1 MTSLRLAAVVTLL
14 GLAGAVAAIE
24 ASPEQERWRVRRYP
38 LAAFRVEHPDRVRFT
53 EDHWPAQHISVNGK
67 SPRAIF
73 AKFGGFVEYRIADF
87 AGAVLEGGYAL
98 VPNPSSRANH
108 NARFRIELQRKPETP
123 GETLLNKVLTS
134 GQVGAFR
141 YELPTELAP
150 GARLT
155 LRIDYGQKVDPGVTP
170 RAIWI
175 DPVFVS
181 RVEQPGLPQPA
192 APNVVLITADTTR
205 LDDLGSYGGKA
216 DTPGLDSL
224 AGDGVRFSQA
234 HSVAFGTTPSHA
246 SLLTSL
252 PAARHGVYNNWMV
265 LDEGHETLAERL
277 RGEGYETAA
286 FVSAR
291 PLARALGLSQGFDHY
306 DDIFPI
312 EKRAGSLR
320 FTLHERRGDAT
331 VDLFNAWF
339 EERAEGPFFAWI
351 HLFDPHQPYEPPAG
365 YLEST
370 DVSPADEALAEVYLF
385 DAKGAANLLDAEA
398 IHRDHPEHLAAVQ
411 RAARARYRA
420 EIRFL
425 DAQVARVRSALQA
438 RGLYDDTL
446 VIFVADHG
454 ENFLDRE
461 PSLAFEH
468 AGLHREVTHIPLI
481 VKLPKQARK
490 ARRAWRHELV
500 ANIDIAPTVLSALGL
515 EAPSSWQG
523 RSFHDVSGAGRQHL
537 VLEGPSRE
545 EVAVRTNRWLLR
557 RFNDPGP
564 ARASVMRSLGFSEAA
579 PLELYDLKE
588 DPRELTNLYEAGHPA
603 VAELQGLLDAF
614 SRAHPRPPEQNL
626 LDPRHR
632 EGLRALGYVE

>member
-1 MTSLRLAAVVTLL
+1 MTFLRVLGFVTLL
-14 GLAGAVAAIE
+14 GLTGAGAVTAVAN
-24 ASPEQERWRVRRYP
+24 EQENPRVLRYP

-67 SPRAIF
+67 LPRAIF
-73 AKFGGFVEYRIADF
+73 AKFGGFVEYRVADF

-98 VPNPSSRANH
+98 VANRSSSADH
-108 NARFRIELQRKPETP
+108 SARFRIELQRKPEAP
-123 GETLLNKVLTS
+123 GDTLLNKVLTS

-141 YELPTELAP
+141 YELPTDLEP

-155 LRIDYGQKVDPGVTP
+155 LRIEYGQKVDPGVTP

-181 RVEQPGLPQPA
+181 RVEQRGSPRPVG
-192 APNVVLITADTTR
+192 PNVVLITADTTR

-216 DTPGLDSL
+216 ETPGLDSL
-224 AGDGVRFSQA
+224 AKDGVRFSQA

-246 SLLTSL
+246 SLMTSL

-265 LDEGHETLAERL
+265 LGEGHETLAERL
-277 RGEGYETAA
+277 RREGYETAA

-312 EKRAGSLR
+312 EKRAGSLGS
-320 FTLHERRGDAT
+320 TLHERRGDAT
-331 VDLFNAWF
+331 VDLFRAWF
-339 EERAEGPFFAWI
+339 EERADGPFFAWI
-351 HLFDPHQPYEPPAG
+351 HLFDPHQPYEPPPGYLGPDEVPKADEVLAAG
-365 YLEST
+365 YL
-370 DVSPADEALAEVYLF
+370 F
-385 DAKGAANLLDAEA
+385 DGSGAVQMLDAEE
-398 IHRDHPEHLAAVQ
+398 IQRKRPEDLAAVQ

-425 DAQVARVRSALQA
+425 DDQVERIRSALQA
-438 RGLYDDTL
+438 SGLYDDTL

-481 VKLPKQARK
+481 VKLPEQAGS
-490 ARRAWRHELV
+490 ATQAWRHELV
-500 ANIDIAPTVLSALGL
+500 GNIDIAPTVLSTLGL
-515 EAPSSWQG
+515 EVPSSWEG
-523 RSFHDVSGAGRQHL
+523 KSFHDASRAVREYL
-537 VLEGPSRE
+537 VLEGTGRE
-545 EVAVRTNRWLLR
+545 EVAVRTKRWLFR

-564 ARASVMRSLGFSEAA
+564 ARASLMTSLGFSEAA
-579 PLELYDLKE
+579 PFELYDLRE

-603 VAELQGLLDAF
+603 VEEMQEFLEAF
-614 SRAHPRPPEQNL
+614 SQAHPQPPEQHL

>member
-1 MTSLRLAAVVTLL
+1 MTSLRAFAVVTLL
-14 GLAGAVAAIE
+14 GLAGAAAVI
-24 ASPEQERWRVRRYP
+24 AAAPEQESRRVRRYP

-73 AKFGGFVEYRIADF
+73 AKFGGFVEYRVADF
-87 AGAVLEGGYAL
+87 AGAVLESGYAL
-98 VPNPSSRANH
+98 VPNRSSRANH
-108 NARFRIELQRKPETP
+108 SARFRIELQRKPEAP

-141 YELPTELAP
+141 YELPTKLDP

-181 RVEQPGLPQPA
+181 RVEQLGLPQPA

-216 DTPGLDSL
+216 ATPGLDGL
-224 AGDGVRFSQA
+224 AKDGTRFSQA

-246 SLLTSL
+246 SLMTSL

-277 RGEGYETAA
+277 RREGYETAA

-312 EKRAGSLR
+312 DKRAGSLLS
-320 FTLHERRGDAT
+320 TLHERRGDAT
-331 VDLFNAWF
+331 VDLFRAWF
-339 EERAEGPFFAWI
+339 EKRADGPFFAWI

-365 YLEST
+365 YLASDEI
-370 DVSPADEALAEVYLF
+370 PKADEALAAAYLF
-385 DAKGAANLLDAEA
+385 DANGAAQMLDAEE
-398 IHRDHPEHLAAVQ
+398 IQRNRPEDLVPVQ

-425 DAQVARVRSALQA
+425 DEQVARIRSALQA
-438 RGLYDDTL
+438 SGLYDSTL
-446 VIFVADHG
+446 VIFAADHG

-481 VKLPKQARK
+481 VKLPKQGEDARQ
-490 ARRAWRHELV
+490 AWRHELV
-500 ANIDIAPTVLSALGL
+500 GNIDIAPTVLSTLGL
-515 EAPSSWQG
+515 QAPSSWEG
-523 RSFHDVSGAGRQHL
+523 KSFHDESRAGRQHL
-537 VLEGPSRE
+537 VLEGAGRE
-545 EVAVRTNRWLLR
+545 EVAVRTKRWLFR
-557 RFNDPGP
+557 RFNDPGSS
-564 ARASVMRSLGFSEAA
+564 RASVMRSLGFSEAA
-579 PLELYDLKE
+579 PLELYDLQE
-588 DPRELTNLYEAGHPA
+588 DPQELTNLYEDEHPA
-603 VAELQGLLDAF
+603 LAELQGLLDAF
-614 SRAHPRPPEQNL
+614 SLAHPRPQGQNL

>member
-1 MTSLRLAAVVTLL
+1 VGLL
-14 GLAGAVAAIE
+14 GLAGAVVAIAA
-24 ASPEQERWRVRRYP
+24 APEQEQWRVRRYP

-53 EDHWPAQHISVNGK
+53 EDHWPARHISVNGK
-67 SPRAIF
+67 LPRAIF

-98 VPNPSSRANH
+98 APNRSSRANH
-108 NARFRIELQRKPETP
+108 SARFRIELQRKPEAP

-141 YELPTELAP
+141 YELPTKLDP

-155 LRIDYGQKVDPGVTP
+155 LRIDYGQKVNPGVTP

-216 DTPGLDSL
+216 ETPGLDGL
-224 AGDGVRFSQA
+224 AKDGTRFSQA

-246 SLLTSL
+246 SLMTSL

-265 LDEGHETLAERL
+265 LDDGHETLAERL
-277 RGEGYETAA
+277 RREGYETAA

-291 PLARALGLSQGFDHY
+291 PLARALGLSQGFDRY
-306 DDIFPI
+306 EDIFPI
-312 EKRAGSLR
+312 DRRAGSHR

-331 VDLFNAWF
+331 VDLFSAWF
-339 EERAEGPFFAWI
+339 EERSDGPFFAWI

-365 YLEST
+365 YLAQA
-370 DVSPADEALAEVYLF
+370 DVREADEALAEAYLF
-385 DAKGAANLLDAEA
+385 DAEGAAQILDAEE
-398 IHRDHPEHLAAVQ
+398 IHRSRPEHLAAVQ
-411 RAARARYRA
+411 RVARARYRA

-425 DAQVARVRSALQA
+425 DEQVARVRSALQA
-438 RGLYDDTL
+438 SGLYDSTL

-481 VKLPKQARK
+481 VKLPKQAGS
-490 ARRAWRHELV
+490 ARQAWRHELV
-500 ANIDIAPTVLSALGL
+500 GNIDIAPTVLSTLGL
-515 EAPSSWQG
+515 EAPSGWEG
-523 RSFHDVSGAGRQHL
+523 ESFHDASQAGRQHL
-537 VLEGPSRE
+537 VLEGTGRE
-545 EVAVRTNRWLLR
+545 EVAVRTKRWLFR
-557 RFNDPGP
+557 RFNDPGVS
-564 ARASVMRSLGFSEAA
+564 RAAVMRSLGFSEAA
-579 PLELYDLKE
+579 PLELYDLQA
-588 DPRELTNLYEAGHPA
+588 DPEELTNLYQAEHP
-603 VAELQGLLDAF
+603 VLPELQALLDAF
-614 SRAHPRPPEQNL
+614 SHAHPRAQGQNL